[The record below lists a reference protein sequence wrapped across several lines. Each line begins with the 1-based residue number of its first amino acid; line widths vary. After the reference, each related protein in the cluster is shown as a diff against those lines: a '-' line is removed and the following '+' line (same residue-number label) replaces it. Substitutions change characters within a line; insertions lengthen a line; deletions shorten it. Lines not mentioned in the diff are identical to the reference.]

1 MDHLNAIAEQIHRDF
16 EARTAARD
24 QALALSR
31 QLTRYCAH
39 TIRAVHRG
47 EGEEAQAL
55 LAQAREVVR
64 QIRTALAAY
73 PDLFYA
79 GYTQDALKEYAEANI
94 TLALITDGHLPTP
107 ESLGLESATYIRGL
121 AETVGELRRRCLDI
135 LRHGYSEE
143 AERLLGYMDDI
154 YTVLVTMDYPDAVT
168 GGLRRLTDI
177 ARSLLE
183 RTRGEITLSL
193 RQDLL
198 VRQMAHLERLL
209 NARNGEAG

>member
-1 MDHLNAIAEQIHRDF
+1 MDNLSSIAEGIHRDF

-24 QALALSR
+24 QALALAR

-39 TIRAVHRG
+39 TIRAVHRNHYA
-47 EGEEAQAL
+47 EAQNL
-55 LAQAREVVR
+55 LAQAREVVG
-64 QIRTALAAY
+64 QIRTLLAPY
-73 PDLFYA
+73 PELFYA
-79 GYTQDALKEYAEANI
+79 GYTQDALKEFAEANI

-107 ESLGLESATYIRGL
+107 ADLGLESSTYIRGL
-121 AETVGELRRRCLDI
+121 AEAVGELRRHCLDI
-135 LRHGYSEE
+135 LRHGYSAE

-183 RTRGEITLSL
+183 RTRGEITMSL
-193 RQDLL
+193 RQDALA
-198 VRQMAHLERLL
+198 RQMQALESRLEEQ
-209 NARNGEAG
+209 AQD